1 MGILNG
7 SVKRITNNNNMG
19 SKPITHKA
27 SSACKINM
35 GLVMGQADVQNS
47 KSFVDYGKLMEDKIK
62 GGGGKTASKEVIVN
76 TVDPNK
82 KEGETD
88 KKEGETDGTTKI

>member
-19 SKPITHKA
+19 SKPITNKA

-47 KSFVDYGKLMEDKIK
+47 KSFVDYGKLMEEKMK
-62 GGGGKTASKEVIVN
+62 SGGGKTASKEVILESDS
-76 TVDPNK
+76 T
-82 KEGETD
+82 ETED
-88 KKEGETDGTTKI
+88 K

>member
-1 MGILNG
+1 VLKKVGILNG

-19 SKPITHKA
+19 SKPITNKA

-47 KSFVDYGKLMEDKIK
+47 KSFVDYGKLMEDKMK
-62 GGGGKTASKEVIVN
+62 SGGGKTASKEAILKSDSTETDTTETEDN
-76 TVDPNK
+76 INK
-82 KEGETD
+82 KL
-88 KKEGETDGTTKI
+88 

>member
-1 MGILNG
+1 VLKKVGILNG

-19 SKPITHKA
+19 SKPITNKA

-47 KSFVDYGKLMEDKIK
+47 KSFVDYGKLMENKMK
-62 GGGGKTASKEVIVN
+62 SGGGKTASKEAILKSDS
-76 TVDPNK
+76 T
-82 KEGETD
+82 ETD
-88 KKEGETDGTTKI
+88 TTETEE

>member
-1 MGILNG
+1 MGILHG

-19 SKPITHKA
+19 SKPITNKA

-47 KSFVDYGKLMEDKIK
+47 KSFVDYGKLMEDKMK
-62 GGGGKTASKEVIVN
+62 SGGGKTASKEAILKSDS
-76 TVDPNK
+76 T
-82 KEGETD
+82 ET
-88 KKEGETDGTTKI
+88 K

>member
-19 SKPITHKA
+19 SKPITNKA

-47 KSFVDYGKLMEDKIK
+47 KSFVDYGKLMENKMK
-62 GGGGKTASKEVIVN
+62 SGGGKTASKEAILKSDS
-76 TVDPNK
+76 TET
-82 KEGETD
+82 KE
-88 KKEGETDGTTKI
+88 

>member
-19 SKPITHKA
+19 SKPITNKA

-47 KSFVDYGKLMEDKIK
+47 KSFVDYGKLMENKMK
-62 GGGGKTASKEVIVN
+62 SGGGKTASKEAILKSDS
-76 TVDPNK
+76 T
-82 KEGETD
+82 ETD
-88 KKEGETDGTTKI
+88 TTETEE

>member
-19 SKPITHKA
+19 SKPITNKA

-35 GLVMGQADVQNS
+35 GLVIGQADVQNS
-47 KSFVDYGKLMEDKIK
+47 KSFVDYGKLMENKMK
-62 GGGGKTASKEVIVN
+62 SGGGKTASKEAILKSDS
-76 TVDPNK
+76 T
-82 KEGETD
+82 ETD
-88 KKEGETDGTTKI
+88 STETEE